1 MKLLF
6 ENWRKYLKESSIE
19 EDMARYVE
27 EIDPLAISI
36 LGAPAAG
43 KSYTKDLIGKLAA
56 RFQQA
61 SDSGTNLTVD
71 AIRDEFLKA
80 PASERLPEFF
90 KAFYSLK
97 DFSQQNPNFAKW
109 FSDIQKLWNGKLSN
123 LILQATGVQY
133 TADDNDILASDQK
146 SNLQNFMTTIRGK
159 EEEIASKLHYYHDHK
174 RVVRHLQLSQSAAA
188 AIQKQDVTYDEV
200 GDEPEKMVDR
210 ITRLHKMGY
219 LTDTIL
225 VHPSSVIVNLLQNAG
240 RMIVG
245 QDGGRDSSSAIV
257 DAYNAIDA
265 GKEIYSD
272 EAEVTVKTSSDKLPT
287 DDRVRDEL
295 AKQSVADD
303 AEKGDKPIDVF
314 VQVDT
319 QSVKKTYERIKGDF
333 SPSAQEVLHALLV
346 LQVNDSSLGVD
357 ADTKRELAAG
367 ITNLPSTDEARKII
381 MSVKNSDNPK
391 AEYGQTMM
399 GVMKY
404 EIPI

>member
-19 EDMARYVE
+19 EEIARYVE
-27 EIDPLAISI
+27 EADPLAISV

-61 SDSGTNLTVD
+61 SDTGSNLTVD
-71 AIRDEFLKA
+71 VIRDEFLKA

-97 DFSQQNPNFAKW
+97 DFSQENPNFAKW
-109 FSDIQKLWNGKLSN
+109 FDDIKKLWNGKLSN
-123 LILQATGVQY
+123 LILQAAGVQY
-133 TADDNDILASDQK
+133 SADDSDILVNNQK
-146 SNLQNFMTTIRGK
+146 ADLQDFITTIRGK
-159 EEEIASKLHYYHDHK
+159 EEDIASNLHYYHDHK
-174 RVVRHLQLSQSAAA
+174 RVIRHLQLSQSASAA
-188 AIQKQDVTYDEV
+188 TQKQDITYDEV

-225 VHPSSVIVNLLQNAG
+225 VHPSSVVVNLLQNAG
-240 RMIVG
+240 RMIMG
-245 QDGGRDSSSAIV
+245 QDGGRDSSTAIV
-257 DAYNAIDA
+257 DAYNAIEA

-272 EAEVTVKTSSDKLPT
+272 EAEVTVKTSSEKLPT

-303 AEKGDKPIDVF
+303 EEKGDKPIDVF

-319 QSVKKTYERIKGDF
+319 QTI
-333 SPSAQEVLHALLV
+333 
-346 LQVNDSSLGVD
+346 
-357 ADTKRELAAG
+357 
-367 ITNLPSTDEARKII
+367 
-381 MSVKNSDNPK
+381 
-391 AEYGQTMM
+391 
-399 GVMKY
+399 
-404 EIPI
+404 